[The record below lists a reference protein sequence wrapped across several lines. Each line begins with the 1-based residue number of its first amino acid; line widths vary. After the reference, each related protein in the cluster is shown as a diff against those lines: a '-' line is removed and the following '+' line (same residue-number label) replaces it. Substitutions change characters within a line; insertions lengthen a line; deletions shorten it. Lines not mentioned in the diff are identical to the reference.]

1 MYRSKLWTMRQ
12 FAGFGSAEQTN
23 VRFKKLLDRSDRTS
37 TAFDLPT
44 LMGLDADHEMA
55 RGEVGKMGV
64 AVSSLADMERL
75 FGGIDLENVTTSM
88 TINSP
93 ANAVWAMYL
102 ANAEKRGADLKKLG
116 GTIQNDI
123 LKEFIAQKEYIFPPA
138 PSVEL
143 VIDTFE
149 WGPQHVPKWNFI
161 SVSGYHIREAGS
173 TAVQELAFTLAD
185 GIHYVRKALERG
197 LDIDTFAPRM
207 SFFFNVHNDFF
218 EEIAKLR
225 AARRIWARQMRE
237 VYGAK
242 NPKSWMLR
250 THAQTA
256 GVSLTAQ
263 QPLVNVARVAVQAL
277 AGVLGGTNSLHTDS
291 YDEALALPT
300 EEAATIALRTQQVI
314 AYETG
319 VASTADPLAGSYYLE
334 TLTDEMERRCL
345 AYFDQIDT
353 LGGVEHAIDAGF
365 FAAEI
370 GDASYRQQREFD
382 TAERLTVGVN
392 AFVSEGQQ
400 TPLLPFDAE
409 VERQQQRR
417 LETVRRERNP
427 QAAAGALESLRAAAR
442 GGPQHHARLY
452 GLRPR
457 LLHPGRADGRAP
469 RGLRRLSGTGG
480 GVVTQTSETAETPAT
495 QRPIRVLIA
504 KPGLDGHDR
513 GAKVIARALR
523 DAGMEVIYTG
533 LRQTSDMIVSAA
545 VQEDVDVVG
554 LSILSG
560 AHMHYFQEITDK
572 LKAKGAEDI
581 LIFGGGIVPD
591 EDLPKLREMG
601 VAAIFT
607 PGTSTQEVVRFL
619 REALPETKAE
629 V

>member
-1 MYRSKLWTMRQ
+1 MRHCPNSIFYNDPMKPKQAWLEASYRAATARVPERSYPLRTMSDIPVEPVYTHEDLADFDPSEKLGYPGDYPYTRGVQASMYRSKLWTMRQ

-23 VRFKKLLDRSDRTS
+23 LRFKKLLDAGQTGLS

-75 FGGIDLENVTTSM
+75 FDGIDVENVTTSM

-93 ANAVWAMYL
+93 ANAIWAMYL
-102 ANAEKRGADLKKLG
+102 ANAEKRGADLQKLG
-116 GTIQNDI
+116 GTLQNDI

-149 WGPQHVPKWNFI
+149 WGPKHVPKWNFI

-345 AYFDQIDT
+345 EYFSQIDD
-353 LGGVEHAIDAGF
+353 LGGVENAIDAGF

-382 TAERLTVGVN
+382 TAERVTVGVN

-417 LETVRRERNP
+417 LERVRRERNP
-427 QAAAGALESLRAAAR
+427 QAAAGALQSLRAAAR
-442 GGPQHHARLY
+442 EGRNTMPAFMACAHAYCTL
-452 GLRPR
+452 GE
-457 LLHPGRADGRAP
+457 
-469 RGLRRLSGTGG
+469 
-480 GVVTQTSETAETPAT
+480 Q
-495 QRPIRVLIA
+495 
-504 KPGLDGHDR
+504 
-513 GAKVIARALR
+513 
-523 DAGMEVIYTG
+523 M
-533 LRQTSDMIVSAA
+533 
-545 VQEDVDVVG
+545 DV
-554 LSILSG
+554 
-560 AHMHYFQEITDK
+560 
-572 LKAKGAEDI
+572 
-581 LIFGGGIVPD
+581 
-591 EDLPKLREMG
+591 LREVYG
-601 VAAIFT
+601 VY
-607 PGTSTQEVVRFL
+607 QEPAVV
-619 REALPETKAE
+619 
-629 V
+629 